1 MKRFLACVLLALL
14 AAAIAMAA
22 DVSGKWTG
30 SFTPENGDAQSALL
44 VLKQDGAVITGTA
57 GPDEN
62 QQFPIQTGKADGNK
76 IVLDVVPTEG
86 TVYHVELVL
95 DGDHMKGDF
104 TAKRDDQTMTA
115 KLDLTRVK

>member
-1 MKRFLACVLLALL
+1 MKRFLACVLLAF
-14 AAAIAMAA
+14 AATAIAIAA

-30 SFTPENGDAQSALL
+30 SFTSENGDAESALL

-62 QQFPIQTGKADGNK
+62 QQFPIQTGKVDGIK
-76 IVLDVVPTEG
+76 IVLDIAPGEG
-86 TVYHVELVL
+86 AVYHLELVL
-95 DGDHMKGDF
+95 DGDRMKGDL

-115 KLDLTRVK
+115 KLDLARAK